1 MRNEAQMTQYYLTDA
16 TTKKRFGPL
25 LQGQII
31 NFIASKQ
38 LNIKNV
44 FIYTQDYGR
53 WVPLIES
60 DMYKATFPMK
70 SEDRRLHQRLDIKLD
85 VIFTHQNKAFKTYTK
100 DISEG
105 GICLEQML
113 PEYFLNQTVDVFLSL
128 PEKNIKLKFQAIAV
142 VNVNTVANT
151 QSSATLS
158 NRIEFKSKNDFSRVQ
173 LAYLIEQLTQKKSK
187 AAA

>member
-1 MRNEAQMTQYYLTDA
+1 MTQYYLADA
-16 TTKKRFGPL
+16 ATKKRFGPL
-25 LQGQII
+25 SQDQIM
-31 NFIASKQ
+31 NFITTNQ

-44 FIYTQDYGR
+44 FIYMQDLGR
-53 WVPLIES
+53 WIPFLETG
-60 DMYKATFPMK
+60 MYKAKK
-70 SEDRRLHQRLDIKLD
+70 SSPKVEDRRLHQRLDIRLD

-100 DISEG
+100 DVSEG

-142 VNVNTVANT
+142 VNLNTTSNT
-151 QSSATLS
+151 QGSAILS

-173 LAYLIEQLTQKKSK
+173 LAYLIEQLKKKKSK
-187 AAA
+187 SAD

>member
-1 MRNEAQMTQYYLTDA
+1 MTQYYLADA
-16 TTKKRFGPL
+16 ATKKRFGPL
-25 LQGQII
+25 SQDQIM
-31 NFIASKQ
+31 NFITANQ
-38 LNIKNV
+38 LNLRNV
-44 FIYTQDYGR
+44 FIYIHDLGR
-53 WVPLIES
+53 WVPFLES
-60 DMYKATFPMK
+60 GIYKATTSSAK
-70 SEDRRLHQRLDIKLD
+70 AVDRRIHRRLDISLD
-85 VIFTHQNKAFKTYTK
+85 VIFTHQNKAFKTVTK

-128 PEKNIKLKFQAIAV
+128 TEKNIKLKFQAIAV